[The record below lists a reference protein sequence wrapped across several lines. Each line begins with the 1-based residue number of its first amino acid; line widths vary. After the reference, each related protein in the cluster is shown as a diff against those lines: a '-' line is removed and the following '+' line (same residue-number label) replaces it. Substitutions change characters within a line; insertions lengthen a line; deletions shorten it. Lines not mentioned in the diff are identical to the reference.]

1 MMIQVLSLCLHR
13 LNGRCKANMPF
24 KNSRIFL
31 IGGVIVFFVVVAL
44 VAASSSPRTPQSG
57 VAGKICTV
65 TVNADIGIQSI
76 QITNQNSPSGKPW
89 TILPMQLPYSFNCTS
104 GDTLSFNATA
114 KESFLFNY
122 WFPDSGMPF
131 SSNPYTVKVQQ
142 PITLTAQFKPEM
154 AP

>member
-1 MMIQVLSLCLHR
+1 LKTRFYLIVIV
-13 LNGRCKANMPF
+13 
-24 KNSRIFL
+24 IFL
-31 IGGVIVFFVVVAL
+31 IIVIG
-44 VAASSSPRTPQSG
+44 VAASASSPRTAQSG
-57 VAGKICTV
+57 APGKIYTV

-114 KESFLFNY
+114 KEGFVFNY
-122 WFPDSGMPF
+122 WFPNSGMPF

-142 PITLTAQFKPEM
+142 SLMVTAQFKPEM
-154 AP
+154 TP